1 MSSRPAEAGMNEGMR
16 IADPATLAHG
26 VRAVR
31 ATAGALLGQ
40 AGEVF
45 DVGGETF
52 EATLTIDDR
61 ADVPGSATLLQPGSS
76 HHALVRVGPD
86 RAEPAARSLC
96 VKIPDAYGAG
106 QDQDL
111 LLASSGDGAP
121 LHHAVLP
128 AHPVAPLYSSL
139 WLYLA
144 GLTPV
149 LFGMRPLTTGPNVR
163 FGTGDTLSFQLSPPV
178 GKFRPIG
185 TLTLGRLHLGEVQFA
200 ARNSGGNIRP
210 LPPVSFY

>member
-1 MSSRPAEAGMNEGMR
+1 MNEGMR
-16 IADPATLAHG
+16 IADPATLVHG
-26 VRAVR
+26 VQAVR

-40 AGEVF
+40 TGEVF

-52 EATLTIDDR
+52 EATLTIDGR

-86 RAEPAARSLC
+86 GAEPAARSLC
-96 VKIPDAYGAG
+96 VKVPDAYGSG
-106 QDQDL
+106 KDQDF

-128 AHPVAPLYSSL
+128 ADPVAPLYSSL

-149 LFGMRPLTTGPNVR
+149 LFGVRTPTTGRHVR
-163 FGTGDTLSFQLSPPV
+163 FGAGDVLSFPLSPPV
-178 GKFRPIG
+178 GKFRAIG
-185 TLTLGRLHLGEVQFA
+185 ALTLGRPHGGPVRFA